1 VSLDADTIIKHQ
13 GQLASDRFNFDTW
26 WQEIAYRVMPQEAQF
41 TTTDAEGTKR
51 TERLFDSTAAMANER
66 FAAVMEDLLTG
77 RTQIWHGLKPPAKY
91 ADLMDLQE
99 VRAWYEAVRDVLFQ
113 MRYSPRANFA
123 SQKQQGY
130 ESLGAFGNS
139 CMFIDEAVGDR
150 AAPTRYISCHMREV
164 YWAEDQFGRI
174 DTVYRKFEL
183 EGRKAIQRFGD
194 QLGAKLKGECEKDP
208 FKKFWFIHCVK
219 PNEERKPGRLDY
231 QGMAWSSY
239 YVSCDAK
246 AVIHA
251 GGFTS
256 WPYAI
261 GRYKVG
267 TRERYGRGPAML
279 CWPAILT
286 LQEQKKTILRA
297 GQLEVHPPVL
307 LTEEGILG
315 GDGFSLRS
323 GALNYGALTDRGEP
337 LAAPFKTGANVPLGA
352 ELLAIEQ
359 TDVKAAFLQTVFEVL
374 VDNPQMTATQVLEIA
389 QQRGVL
395 LAPTMGR
402 QHSEDLGPLI
412 EREIDIANKAGL
424 LPPMPPE
431 IEEIEGEYET
441 EYTSPLARAMRAQ
454 DALAIA
460 RTFEMLPGA
469 IAIDKTAAYVID
481 VPASIRELAE
491 INGMPAKLVRDKKAV
506 DEITSQNAEA
516 EQAVQAA
523 ELAPDISTAAL
534 NAAKAEELRA
544 SI

>member
-1 VSLDADTIIKHQ
+1 MSLDADTILKHQ
-13 GQLASDRFNFDTW
+13 SVLASERSNFETW

-41 TTTDAEGTKR
+41 TTTSAEGEKR

-77 RTQIWHGLKPPAKY
+77 RTQLWHGLKPPAKY
-91 ADLMDLQE
+91 GELMEIQA
-99 VRAWYEAVRDVLFQ
+99 VRAWYEHARDVLFQ

-139 CMFIDEAVGDR
+139 CLFIDEKVGDR
-150 AAPTRYISCHMREV
+150 AAPARYIACHMREIF
-164 YWAEDQFGRI
+164 WAEDQYGRI
-174 DTVYRKFEL
+174 DTVYRRFEL
-183 EGRKAIQRFGD
+183 DGRRAIQRFGD
-194 QLGAKLKGECEKDP
+194 KLGTKLKAQCEKDP
-208 FKKFWFIHCVK
+208 FKRFEFIHCVK
-219 PNEERKPGRLDY
+219 PNEERKPERLDY
-231 QGMAWSSY
+231 RGMPWASY
-239 YVSCDAK
+239 FVSCSERS
-246 AVIHA
+246 VIDA
-251 GGFTS
+251 GGYTS

-286 LQEQKKTILRA
+286 MQEQKKTVLRA

-315 GDGFSLRS
+315 GEGFSLRS
-323 GALNYGALTDRGEP
+323 GALNYGALSDRGEE
-337 LAAPFKTGANVPLGA
+337 LAKPFKTGANVPLGA
-352 ELLAIEQ
+352 ELLAMERA
-359 TDVKAAFLQTVFEVL
+359 DVRDAFLQTIFEVL
-374 VDNPQMTATQVLEIA
+374 VENPQMTATQVLEIA

-395 LAPTMGR
+395 LAPAMGR

-412 EREIDIANKAGL
+412 EREIDIAAKAGL

-431 IEEIEGEYET
+431 LEEIEGEYEV

-460 RTFEMLPGA
+460 RTFEMLPSA

-506 DEITSQNAEA
+506 DEITADNAEA
-516 EQAVQAA
+516 EQTMQAA
-523 ELAPDISTAAL
+523 ELAPGISQAAL

-544 SI
+544 SS

>member
-1 VSLDADTIIKHQ
+1 
-13 GQLASDRFNFDTW
+13 
-26 WQEIAYRVMPQEAQF
+26 
-41 TTTDAEGTKR
+41 
-51 TERLFDSTAAMANER
+51 
-66 FAAVMEDLLTG
+66 
-77 RTQIWHGLKPPAKY
+77 
-91 ADLMDLQE
+91 
-99 VRAWYEAVRDVLFQ
+99 
-113 MRYSPRANFA
+113 
-123 SQKQQGY
+123 
-130 ESLGAFGNS
+130 
-139 CMFIDEAVGDR
+139 
-150 AAPTRYISCHMREV
+150 
-164 YWAEDQFGRI
+164 
-174 DTVYRKFEL
+174 
-183 EGRKAIQRFGD
+183 
-194 QLGAKLKGECEKDP
+194 
-208 FKKFWFIHCVK
+208 
-219 PNEERKPGRLDY
+219 
-231 QGMAWSSY
+231 
-239 YVSCDAK
+239 
-246 AVIHA
+246 
-251 GGFTS
+251 
-256 WPYAI
+256 
-261 GRYKVG
+261 
-267 TRERYGRGPAML
+267 
-279 CWPAILT
+279 
-286 LQEQKKTILRA
+286 
-297 GQLEVHPPVL
+297 
-307 LTEEGILG
+307 
-315 GDGFSLRS
+315 
-323 GALNYGALTDRGEP
+323 
-337 LAAPFKTGANVPLGA
+337 VPLGA